1 MYEISKRAVVHA
13 YKQVKANKGAAGI
26 DEQSLTDFEKNLKDN
41 LYKIWNRMTSGSY
54 MAPAVREVEIPKS
67 DGKPRKLGIPTVAD
81 RIAQTVAKMA
91 LEPILEKHFHADSYG
106 YRPGKSAHDAID
118 RTRKRCWDFDW
129 VIDLDIKGFFDNL
142 DHELMMKAVAFHT
155 DCKWLLL
162 YIKRWLK
169 APIERADGQQ
179 QERTKG
185 TPQGG
190 VVSPLLANLFL
201 HYAFDKWMDR
211 KYPKNPFARYADDI
225 IVHCK
230 TRKEAE
236 RLKDAIEKRLRECK
250 LELHPEKTH
259 IVYCKDDDR
268 NGNYPNMKFDFLS
281 YTFRARGAKRKTGE
295 MFIGFLPAISDK
307 AKRTIRQK
315 MRNWKLHLRSGS
327 CLEDIAKEINP
338 ILRGW
343 INYYGKFY
351 KSELN
356 RLFTTLN
363 SRLGRWAKRKYKR
376 LRSSISKSMTWIESI
391 ATKQPALFA
400 HWKFGI
406 RTTSRQ

>member
-190 VVSPLLANLFL
+190 VASPLLANLFL

-363 SRLGRWAKRKYKR
+363 SRLGRWRKGN
-376 LRSSISKSMTWIESI
+376 
-391 ATKQPALFA
+391 TKGCEVASQNP
-400 HWKFGI
+400 
-406 RTTSRQ
+406 